1 MKLNGL
7 GKAFLGAAG
16 LYAAGKLYE
25 AATEGSGGGYD
36 EDTELLLDAAR
47 ERDFALFSALCRRRW
62 PGIDEN
68 QVLDCWGL
76 CVKQV
81 NENG

>member
-16 LYAAGKLYE
+16 LYAAGKIYE

-47 ERDFALFSALCRRRW
+47 HRDFALFSALMRRTY
-62 PGIDEN
+62 PGCSEN
-68 QVLDCWGL
+68 DVLDCWGL
-76 CVKQV
+76 CVRQV